1 MHTLRDTHLTVSVGI
16 NKKETNKMR
25 NRRSFYSSSFL
36 AFMLLLFS
44 SNLEGQNNELKPL
57 LQTDWALN
65 NLKGKV
71 KSVKVKIER
80 HYDTEEL
87 SDAKQAEYDFYNYF
101 VLKGLPL
108 GYWKFDKL
116 GFLKYKNVRFKDKG
130 WDHLA
135 VQVRNNQRYKY
146 SSDRAD
152 YAIKKDW
159 KGPYTFDYPVYNPYA
174 VYLNYSSLFLSTNK
188 KSREAQNRIYTYRFN
203 SDSLINTELFITHI
217 VDSIINHRKQYR
229 INSEGLITSQS
240 YIFSEGF
247 EEKWDLIKTVA
258 ITGRNSEGM
267 DVRAVDNI
275 ESKFEYDDLKRLTKA
290 TIYRNES
297 VKWEEKYFYKNSLE
311 WPYQVDRF
319 YNVSPENKRYFS
331 KYKRTWY
338 NEFGDPIK
346 SENYKSIDMTRV
358 RTRFYEY
365 IYDDQNNWIQCDMYL
380 EGEVEKTEEPTITH
394 YRKIKYY

>member
-1 MHTLRDTHLTVSVGI
+1 
-16 NKKETNKMR
+16 
-25 NRRSFYSSSFL
+25 
-36 AFMLLLFS
+36 MLLLFS

-80 HYDTEEL
+80 HYDTEIL
-87 SDAKQAEYDFYNYF
+87 PDAKQSEYDFKNYF
-101 VLKGLPL
+101 VNRGLPA

-116 GFLKYKNVRFKDKG
+116 GFLTYTIARFKDNG

-135 VQVRNNQRYKY
+135 VQIRNNIRYKY
-146 SSDRAD
+146 DADKAD
-152 YAIKKDW
+152 YEVKKHW
-159 KGPYTFDYPVYNPYA
+159 KGAYSFRFPVYNPYA
-174 VYLNYSSLFLSTNK
+174 VYLNYQSLYLSSNK
-188 KSREAQNRIYTYRFN
+188 KSREPHNIIYSYQFN
-203 SDSLINTELFITHI
+203 SDSLITTEILINQIT
-217 VDSIINHRKQYR
+217 DSIINRRKQNQ
-229 INSEGLITSQS
+229 INPAGIVTSQS
-240 YIFSEGF
+240 YVFSEGM
-247 EEKWDLIKTVA
+247 EEKWDVISSIS
-258 ITGRNSEGM
+258 ITGRDSEIM

-275 ESKFEYDDLKRLTKA
+275 KSEFEYDELNRLVKA
-290 TIYRNES
+290 TIFRNGS
-297 VKWEEKYFYKNSLE
+297 VKWKEEYYYKDSLD
-311 WPYQVDRF
+311 WPYEVDRY
-319 YNVSPENKRYFS
+319 YNVSPDNKRYFS

-346 SENYKSIDMTRV
+346 SENYKSIDMIRV

-380 EGEVEKTEEPTITH
+380 EGDVEKTEEPTITH